1 MKYRYIINSS
11 AVMTDKACQYEL
23 HSGNNLSGLKTDT
36 AEHMEKPKCAIRI
49 EIPDNMTLESQ
60 GNGVSTTSD
69 ARTLK
74 ELHAVPVIRMK
85 SGWKKAEW
93 LAPFPIHRWIQ
104 ALMDADYFPTNFGF
118 MTEQTYYRY
127 LSEMNHTA

>member
-23 HSGNNLSGLKTDT
+23 HSGNNLSGLKT
-36 AEHMEKPKCAIRI
+36 
-49 EIPDNMTLESQ
+49 DNMTLESQ

-104 ALMDADYFPTNFGF
+104 ALMDVDYFPTNFGF